1 MEPCEERTSTGAAQV
16 PVLHGGV
23 PPDPGPMEP
32 LLQGAG
38 ALPVLPCARCPH
50 RKGPGD
56 PSRYRLA
63 FPPSGQEQRDTA
75 GPGCSP
81 LSQASFWRRSWVTTE
96 TGSKT
101 EALQSLKEKKKR
113 NQLYTPG
120 LSTCAG
126 RPTGGGG
133 LSDSTTGYP
142 VTKAPSHRRWCE
154 PGACG
159 GQAEERGCWVP
170 AFQHTTWLLKHYM
183 DCCACAEDADSRRG
197 PLGWSSGFL

>member
-16 PVLHGGV
+16 PVLRGGV

-38 ALPVLPCARCPH
+38 ALPVLPCACCPH

-101 EALQSLKEKKKR
+101 EALQSLKEKKKGT
-113 NQLYTPG
+113 NCTP
-120 LSTCAG
+120 LAS
-126 RPTGGGG
+126 P
-133 LSDSTTGYP
+133 L
-142 VTKAPSHRRWCE
+142 VL
-154 PGACG
+154 G
-159 GQAEERGCWVP
+159 GQQVEGGCLTAPRGTLSPKPPPIEGGVSQGHAGDRQKSVGAGCQP
-170 AFQHTTWLLKHYM
+170 PNTLHGY
-183 DCCACAEDADSRRG
+183 
-197 PLGWSSGFL
+197 